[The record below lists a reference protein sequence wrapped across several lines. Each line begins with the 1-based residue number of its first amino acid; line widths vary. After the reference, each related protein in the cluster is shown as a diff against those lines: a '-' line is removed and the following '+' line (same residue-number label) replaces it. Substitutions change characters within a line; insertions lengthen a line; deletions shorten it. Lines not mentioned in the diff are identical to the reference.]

1 MYFNIVGD
9 EIICIK
15 EWELTLFD
23 VKQNICVIC
32 DKLIQMVIEKK
43 GDWIMLSRHET
54 VNIILYERKRL
65 VDIVDPVERKCVG
78 AFIAGLECVLNE

>member
-1 MYFNIVGD
+1 MNDEEKRCWMCRRTSKEVLTDGCDMYFNIVGD

-43 GDWIMLSRHET
+43 GD
-54 VNIILYERKRL
+54 
-65 VDIVDPVERKCVG
+65 
-78 AFIAGLECVLNE
+78 